1 MKILLPITHPLL
13 RRNWIGSQADIVLT
27 LHGHRLIYPGLRR
40 HYYRVRHVLRLGS
53 LVGRSRVGSSTYRHK
68 LTLPRSLLD
77 RAAIA
82 VWRRLAD
89 PEMTACRIEA
99 RLPIPREAMRIIDSM
114 RPDLLLWPTMTHDDP
129 ADDLVKAAKSRGIP
143 VVAAPASWDTLTTKG
158 GFLVRPDALLV
169 WGAASAR
176 HAERDHG
183 FARGQIAITGPPHWD
198 HYFEP
203 RAAKPRTKVLIAGTS
218 VVYWEDEEDLAGRLT
233 EDFPGRVIYRR
244 HPRRGGNWSW
254 KACLEL
260 RDQLDETAIIVAAF
274 STVIV
279 EAALQGVPSC
289 VVTFGRGLPPLA
301 EYEHMAEVMSWH
313 GGVARCDSYERMR
326 SVIEVALSHP
336 PEDRPTIT
344 EMLRR
349 SAREVADVDGLC
361 RERIAEALTVYAKE
375 GAWTRRP

>member
-1 MKILLPITHPLL
+1 MRVLLPVTHEIH
-13 RRNWIGSQADIVLT
+13 RRNWIDSQGDIVLT
-27 LHGHRLIYPGLRR
+27 LHGHRLVYASPRR
-40 HYYRVRHVLRLGS
+40 RYRRVRHVLRLGS
-53 LVGRSRVGSSTYRHK
+53 LVARAREGHRTYIHK
-68 LTLPRSLLD
+68 LTLPRPLLD

-99 RLPIPREAMRIIDSM
+99 RLPIPREDMRTIDRL
-114 RPDLLLWPTMTHDDP
+114 RPDLLLWPTMIHDCP
-129 ADDLVKAAKSRGIP
+129 ADDLVKAAKGRDIP

-183 FARGQIAITGPPHWD
+183 FARGQIAVTGPPHWD

-203 RAAKPRTKVLIAGTS
+203 RAAEPRTKVLIAGTS
-218 VVYWEDEEDLAGRLT
+218 VAYWQDEEDLAGLLT

-244 HPRRGGNWSW
+244 HPRRGGEWSW

-260 RDQLDETAIIVAAF
+260 RDQLDEAAVVVAAF

-289 VVTFGRGLPPLA
+289 VVAFGRGLPPLA
-301 EYEHMAEVMSWH
+301 EYEHMAEIVSWH
-313 GGVARCDSYERMR
+313 GGVVRCDSYERMR
-326 SVIEVALSHP
+326 SVIEVTLTNT
-336 PEDRPTIT
+336 PEDRPRTT

-349 SAREVADVDGLC
+349 RAREVADADGRC
-361 RERIAEALTVYAKE
+361 RERIAEALLAYAKDE
-375 GAWTRRP
+375 AWIP